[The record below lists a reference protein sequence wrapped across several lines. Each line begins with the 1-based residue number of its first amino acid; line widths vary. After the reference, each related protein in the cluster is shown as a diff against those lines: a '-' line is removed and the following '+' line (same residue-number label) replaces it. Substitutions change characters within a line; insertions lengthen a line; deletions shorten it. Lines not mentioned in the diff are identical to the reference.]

1 MELRVAGQTTRNGV
15 WPDGGLAISRRAEM
29 AGSRQQ
35 AGLDRQPGQNRGAWH
50 EQPRAT
56 SSSMRR
62 PETLLVVT
70 SLCLCKAIRGGG
82 GLRLTEVVLSVKRGP
97 EEQADNSP

>member
-1 MELRVAGQTTRNGV
+1 MFDVPVGLEVVGQRARDGV
-15 WPDGGLAISRRAEM
+15 RRTADGGLAIRESWAAM
-29 AGSRQQ
+29 AGSQQQ

-62 PETLLVVT
+62 PET
-70 SLCLCKAIRGGG
+70 
-82 GLRLTEVVLSVKRGP
+82 
-97 EEQADNSP
+97 